1 MWNVVIFASLM
12 VIGVYGTPSLMAWL
26 DRRAARRSK

>member
-1 MWNVVIFASLM
+1 MWNVVIVAALM
-12 VIGVYGTPSLMAWL
+12 VAGVYGTPSLMGWL

>member
-1 MWNVVIFASLM
+1 MWNVVIFAGLM
-12 VIGVYGTPSLMAWL
+12 VLGVYGTPLLMGWL